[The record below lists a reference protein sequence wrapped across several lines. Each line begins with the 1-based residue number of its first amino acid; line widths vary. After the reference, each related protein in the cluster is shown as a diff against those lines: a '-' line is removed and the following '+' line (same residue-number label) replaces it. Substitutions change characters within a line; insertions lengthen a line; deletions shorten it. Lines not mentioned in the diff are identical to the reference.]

1 MNTDVIEDT
10 EIFTLQDW
18 TPVIACEGL
27 NHKRGLNGH
36 IIEQDGTWNVIS
48 PCCGPK
54 VIQCDGRV
62 QNMREGG
69 LLYCGM
75 CGVEHLVEAYTFVL
89 IGDS

>member
-1 MNTDVIEDT
+1 MMPAVTADT
-10 EIFTLQDW
+10 EIFLLEDW
-18 TPVIACEGL
+18 HAELACEGL

-36 IIEQDGTWNVIS
+36 VIDQAGTWNVIS

-69 LLYCGM
+69 LLYCGK
-75 CGVEHLVEAYTFVL
+75 CRVEHLVEAYTFVL